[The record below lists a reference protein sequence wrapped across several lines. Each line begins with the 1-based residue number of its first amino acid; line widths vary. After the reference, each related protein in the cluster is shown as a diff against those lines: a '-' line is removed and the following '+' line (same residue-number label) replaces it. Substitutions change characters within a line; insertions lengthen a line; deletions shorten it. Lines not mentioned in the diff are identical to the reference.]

1 MSRSRIL
8 LRGLWAAIGVAATV
22 LLLVSAVAFAR
33 RSAVGQRGPAPIA
46 LDAPAFGTFLGPCNA
61 TADCAA
67 GLNCESYKQ
76 FGLRCTKSCEADQDC
91 AAPSKGCSKQHRCSM
106 PTATAGHPR
115 H

>member
-1 MSRSRIL
+1 MSRNRIL
-8 LRGLWAAIGVAATV
+8 LRGVWAAIGLAATV

-33 RSAVGQRGPAPIA
+33 RSAVDQRGTAPIA
-46 LDAPAFGTFLGPCNA
+46 LETPAFGTFLGACNA
-61 TADCAA
+61 TTDCAD
-67 GLNCESYKQ
+67 GLSCQSYKQ
-76 FGLRCTKSCEADQDC
+76 FGLRCTKSCDVDQDC